1 MSSHFSRRTVQC
13 RPLTK
18 TDTAAV
24 FKLTIRVSDD
34 VVCLS
39 QSFLDNCMKSV
50 CATDR
55 HVCQNRNVI
64 DNAEYLVLPISDKDG
79 GFRNLKDI
87 VGTPEQK
94 LGVYP
99 IAVPQALP
107 GISRTGDIRNYLYP
121 PFFHTQGRHV
131 LESNRLNAPDRSVQ
145 GAATPPGEA
154 RHHTGLEIH
163 GIKTQYIH
171 NHLKRPGIPQF
182 QNGFTGLN
190 HTLAFSNN
198 SQNRAVYRG
207 PDRHTFNRSIAVRT
221 RGRHL
226 KAGSGRCQLVGH
238 HFFVKARGT
247 QNGLG
252 SGRSGPGLLQT
263 LVGNKTIITE
273 RL

>member
-121 PFFHTQGRHV
+121 PF
-131 LESNRLNAPDRSVQ
+131 
-145 GAATPPGEA
+145 
-154 RHHTGLEIH
+154 
-163 GIKTQYIH
+163 
-171 NHLKRPGIPQF
+171 
-182 QNGFTGLN
+182 
-190 HTLAFSNN
+190 
-198 SQNRAVYRG
+198 
-207 PDRHTFNRSIAVRT
+207 
-221 RGRHL
+221 
-226 KAGSGRCQLVGH
+226 
-238 HFFVKARGT
+238 
-247 QNGLG
+247 
-252 SGRSGPGLLQT
+252 
-263 LVGNKTIITE
+263 
-273 RL
+273 